1 LVSFC
6 FKSLDIE
13 VIAPVVG
20 VAFTERVSSVSTS
33 YSKASRKTSL
43 SFAAFLSA
51 SFATANS
58 LIILVLLSFK
68 EQPLLA
74 SSSFKLFSLS
84 LSLLSFQI
92 LPFLYLI
99 WLLVSFR
106 FKTSDTDIVVSFVSV
121 LFNKEISSASATKSS
136 RNVSIA
142 FTTFLSWAAAAA
154 ASALVI
160 FVSLLVREQT
170 LLPSSV
176 INLSS
181 SLFSWFE

>member
-74 SSSFKLFSLS
+74 SSSFELLLLSLSSLPFQILPSLWLKWLLLSFRSKISDTEVVASVVSVRLNKETSSSSAIKSSRKVSPSFTTFFAAAFPNALIILASLLFEILTLLNSSVIKLLSLS
-84 LSLLSFQI
+84 LSS
-92 LPFLYLI
+92 
-99 WLLVSFR
+99 LV
-106 FKTSDTDIVVSFVSV
+106 
-121 LFNKEISSASATKSS
+121 
-136 RNVSIA
+136 
-142 FTTFLSWAAAAA
+142 
-154 ASALVI
+154 
-160 FVSLLVREQT
+160 
-170 LLPSSV
+170 P
-176 INLSS
+176 
-181 SLFSWFE
+181 